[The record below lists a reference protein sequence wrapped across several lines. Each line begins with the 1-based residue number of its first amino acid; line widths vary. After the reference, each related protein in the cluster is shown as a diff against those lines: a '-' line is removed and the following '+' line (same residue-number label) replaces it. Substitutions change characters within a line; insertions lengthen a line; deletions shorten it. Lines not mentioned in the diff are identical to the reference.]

1 MGSENTFAEVVREVT
16 TARDAEGSLEIA
28 VATKA
33 TRSKIKQIYKVRWSL
48 FATVNYIN
56 FLRISCNEGGGVRI

>member
-1 MGSENTFAEVVREVT
+1 MGSKNTFAEIVREVT
-16 TARDAEGSLEIA
+16 TARDAAGSLKIA

-56 FLRISCNEGGGVRI
+56 FLRISCNDGGGVRI

>member
-1 MGSENTFAEVVREVT
+1 MGRENTFAEVVREVT
-16 TARDAEGSLEIA
+16 TVRDAAGSLKIV

-48 FATVNYIN
+48 FATVHYVN
-56 FLRISCNEGGGVRI
+56 FLGISCNDGGGVRI